1 MKTEYNAGMHGAIV
15 IDKPAGLT
23 SHDVVARARKIIGE
37 RRIGHTGTLDPFAMG
52 VLVLLIGSATRLG
65 QFLSGAEKEYQA
77 VFRLGFATDT
87 GDSTGTRI
95 EPHARTEDPQ
105 KFTKE
110 EIEAALAALRGQIW
124 QTPPMYSAKKIGGR
138 KLYEFAREGVEVE
151 RAPVAVNIIEF
162 EALTSGDLTV
172 EMNGVVDLPVR
183 VVCSAGTYIR
193 TLAEDFG
200 KQLGIG
206 AHVGELRRTR
216 AGSFTADHAIMLERL
231 SELAQEGALA
241 QVLFSPDETISH
253 LAFVQMSD
261 SDAMRIRHGIDLKVA
276 ETDSLSDGQVLRMR
290 DKNGNLIAVGKYS
303 KSESIVHPQVVFE
316 VVQETDSH

>member
-1 MKTEYNAGMHGAIV
+1 MKTEYNAGMQGAIV

-37 RRIGHTGTLDPFAMG
+37 RRIGHTGTLDPFATG

-95 EPHARTEDPQ
+95 ESNARAQDRQ

-110 EIEAALAALRGQIW
+110 EIEAALAALRGEMW

-151 RAPVAVNIIEF
+151 RAPLAVNIVEF
-162 EALTSGDLTV
+162 EALTPGDLV
-172 EMNGVVDLPVR
+172 LEKEDAADLSVR

-216 AGSFTADHAIMLERL
+216 AGSFTAEHAITLERL
-231 SELAQEGALA
+231 AELAHEGALA
-241 QVLFSPDETISH
+241 QVLFSPDETIAH
-253 LAFVQMSD
+253 LGFVQMSD
-261 SDAMRIRHGIDLKVA
+261 SDAISIRHGIDLKVA
-276 ETDSLSDGQVLRMR
+276 ETDSWQDGQFLRMR

-303 KSESIVHPQVVFE
+303 KSESVVHPQVVIDG
-316 VVQETDSH
+316 T

>member
-1 MKTEYNAGMHGAIV
+1 MKTEYNAGMQGAIV

-23 SHDVVARARKIIGE
+23 SHEVVARARKIIGE
-37 RRIGHTGTLDPFAMG
+37 RRIGHTGTLDPFATG
-52 VLVLLIGSATRLG
+52 VLVLLIGPATRLG

-95 EPHARTEDPQ
+95 ESRARTEDSQ

-110 EIEAALAALRGQIW
+110 EIEAALAALRGEIR

-151 RAPVAVNIIEF
+151 RAAVAVNIIEF
-162 EALTSGDLTV
+162 EALTPGDLV
-172 EMNGVVDLPVR
+172 LEKEGAADLTVR

-216 AGSFTADHAIMLERL
+216 AGSFTAEQSITLERL
-231 SELAQEGALA
+231 AELAQNGALA

-253 LAFVQMSD
+253 LAFVQLSD
-261 SDAMRIRHGIDLKVA
+261 SEANRIRHGIDLKVV
-276 ETDSLSDGQVLRMR
+276 ETDSWRDGQFLRLR
-290 DKNGNLIAVGKYS
+290 DKTGNLIGVGKYS
-303 KSESIVHPQVVFE
+303 KSESIVHPQVVIGE
-316 VVQETDSH
+316 G